1 MFVCLFPFVLLPVVV
16 LTRDGGATSSI
27 DFVHDSDPA
36 RFSVSSETEG
46 EVEILI
52 IPDDLQ
58 EDDETFQVYFGEDQQ
73 WEGIIINQLS
83 SSVEVLIIDD
93 DTMGKISILVAKIT
107 TSRVPHNLFP
117 LSCTPVHMPHLMHPP
132 SCTILNV
139 SLSTHSLSCKYFIP
153 PPPSFI
159 PFLYHISCFPLH
171 VTLCHIHLSMMCP
184 FHVPLLH
191 VMCHHV
197 SPSHVP
203 LSCNRLLSC
212 IYHCFFSSVVCECY
226 QDHNRR
232 ILTASQH
239 PILDKQTSR

>member
-159 PFLYHISCFPLH
+159 YPFLIPHFVFPSPCNPLPH
-171 VTLCHIHLSMMCP
+171 TP
-184 FHVPLLH
+184 FNDVPLP
-191 VMCHHV
+191 CTPFACHV
-197 SPSHVP
+197 SSCIP
-203 LSCNRLLSC
+203 LSC
-212 IYHCFFSSVVCECY
+212 
-226 QDHNRR
+226 
-232 ILTASQH
+232 TSQ
-239 PILDKQTSR
+239 L